1 LGAPDICGLA
11 HPLTILLIVI
21 TCLVSL
27 AAFKD
32 ERLFARLLFDPY
44 RTRHG
49 QWFRFLSHA
58 LVHTDMPHLVVNM
71 FVLYMFGRNVELLYG
86 MVLGQVSGAVF
97 LLLYLGGAVMAS
109 VPAFVKHGVAPG
121 YRAVG
126 ASGAVSAVLFAQI
139 LLMPTA
145 PVSFLFIPFD
155 VPSFVFGGLYLFY
168 SWYMDRRGADNVAHD
183 AHLHGALFGI
193 AFTAVVE
200 PRALFDLG
208 SFERYWTP

>member
-1 LGAPDICGLA
+1 MGAPENCGLA

-32 ERLFARLLFDPY
+32 ERLFARSLFDPY
-44 RTRHG
+44 LVRQG

-86 MVLGQVSGAVF
+86 LVLGQLSGAVF
-97 LLLYLGGAVMAS
+97 LLLYLGGAVISS
-109 VPAFVKHGVAPG
+109 VPAFVKHGAAPG

-145 PVSFLFIPFD
+145 PVRFLFIPFD

-168 SWYMDRRGADNVAHD
+168 SWYMDRRGGDNVAHD

-193 AFTAVVE
+193 AFTAVLE
-200 PRALFDLG
+200 PRALFEFG